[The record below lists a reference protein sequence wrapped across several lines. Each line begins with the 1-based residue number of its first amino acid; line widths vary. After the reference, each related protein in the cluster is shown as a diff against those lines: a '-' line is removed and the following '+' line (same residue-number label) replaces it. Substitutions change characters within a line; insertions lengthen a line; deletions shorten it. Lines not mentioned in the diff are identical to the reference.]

1 MVQHATNQY
10 HAKKT
15 KGRGRK
21 GVYHKREERGKEE
34 GGGEEEEED
43 RMMSKG
49 STTARGKW
57 GKGNEEKEGWK
68 PFPLWMQWCLEEVP
82 APRAGYVCV
91 QCVRGQRYQDGTQC
105 HGEEK
110 RKKKRK
116 KGLRK
121 GKKGKE
127 KKKHKMTSRT
137 QLGLESSRECI

>member
-49 STTARGKW
+49 STTARGK
-57 GKGNEEKEGWK
+57 
-68 PFPLWMQWCLEEVP
+68 
-82 APRAGYVCV
+82 
-91 QCVRGQRYQDGTQC
+91 
-105 HGEEK
+105 
-110 RKKKRK
+110 
-116 KGLRK
+116 
-121 GKKGKE
+121 
-127 KKKHKMTSRT
+127 
-137 QLGLESSRECI
+137 